1 MICKRCM
8 HSILSIILLIL
19 IFPPIVQG
27 AGLLEIHFIDVGQG
41 DAILIKAAANTNV
54 LIDTGNL
61 SAGHMVKKY
70 LKDQQVYA
78 LSALIITHMHPDHV
92 GGLFCLVPDLAVEK
106 IYDNG
111 AVLIGYDFWEEYIN
125 LIKNLKIKREILEER
140 DEFSFGRV
148 RLRVLSPSKPLI
160 GDMNADSIVI
170 KISYGKIAFLL
181 TGDLNKKGEKRLL
194 ARKLNLRSQVLKVG
208 HHGAD
213 DATSEAF
220 LEEVN
225 PLLAVISVGKNNPY
239 GYPGEKTLH
248 LLKRK
253 GVNLFRTDLDGT
265 VVVRTDGERFSVM
278 RK

>member
-1 MICKRCM
+1 MKKY
-8 HSILSIILLIL
+8 SIIFTIILLL
-19 IFPPIVQG
+19 LCSSSVSG
-27 AGLLEIHFIDVGQG
+27 ANRLEVHFIDVGQG
-41 DAILIKAAANTNV
+41 DAIFIKTPSGKNA
-54 LIDTGNL
+54 LIDAGNL
-61 SAGHMVKKY
+61 SAGHRVRQY
-70 LKDQQVYA
+70 LKSRRVSTLDAV
-78 LSALIITHMHPDHV
+78 IITHMHPDHV

-125 LIKNLKIKREILEER
+125 LIKNLKIKREILEEG

-148 RLRVLSPSKPLI
+148 KLRVLSPSKPLI
-160 GDMNADSIVI
+160 GDMNGDSIVI